1 VVTPFVKITQ
11 DHLCSG
17 FDFHI
22 IVSFS
27 ITVLLRISESI
38 PYNDFQT
45 RYVFSLKL
53 NTDLALLRN
62 FRYDSDGHNKC
73 NIPSPPSPHSIPKV
87 AIIAVSVVVP
97 VLLLVILLLVY
108 FICRERRRKSNN
120 GLHPIFL
127 SYIIG
132 IHSIPKY
139 LMH

>member
-1 VVTPFVKITQ
+1 VTPFVKITQ
-11 DHLCSG
+11 DHLSSG
-17 FDFHI
+17 FDFLI
-22 IVSFS
+22 SVSFS

-45 RYVFSLKL
+45 RYGFFLIL
-53 NTDLALLRN
+53 NTGLVLLRN

-97 VLLLVILLLVY
+97 VLLLVILLVY